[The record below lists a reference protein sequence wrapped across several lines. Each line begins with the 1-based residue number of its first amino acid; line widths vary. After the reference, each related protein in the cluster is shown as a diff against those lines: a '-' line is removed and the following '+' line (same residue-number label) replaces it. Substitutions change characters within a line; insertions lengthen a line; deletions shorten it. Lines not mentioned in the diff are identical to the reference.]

1 MNKQEAQNRLDYI
14 QALLEGSA
22 RYTNVS
28 PWSLIGAG
36 CFGLLGSAATLVL
49 APTASAYGP
58 QLGNLIILWTACFVG
73 AVTLAVGFGV
83 YRARRQQ
90 GPMWTRPLR
99 RALFNASILIYLG
112 GMLTIALTLHGLY
125 DWIPAIW
132 MLCYGAAAIVGG
144 MFSLTA
150 FRAMGVFFMACGT
163 AALFWPELAPWLLM
177 ASFGMA
183 HVAMGLSLARHPD
196 ASRGDP
202 SA

>member
-1 MNKQEAQNRLDYI
+1 MNKQEAQGQLDYI

-49 APTASAYGP
+49 APAASAYEP
-58 QLGNLIILWTACFVG
+58 QLKSLIILWTACFVG

-83 YRARRQQ
+83 SRARRQQ

-99 RALFNASILIYLG
+99 RALFNGSILIYLG
-112 GMLTIALTLHGLY
+112 GILTAAFSLHGLY

-132 MLCYGAAAIVGG
+132 MLCYGSAAVVGG
-144 MFSLTA
+144 MFSLRE

-163 AALFWPELAPWLLM
+163 AGLFSPEAAPWLLM
-177 ASFGMA
+177 ASFGLA
-183 HVAMGLSLARHPD
+183 HLAVGLRLALRPLAAIRD
-196 ASRGDP
+196 R